1 MKRVDVERI
10 RIRVKGPAAGWTPA
24 AAAALGEQVAR
35 ALAAGQGLPAGT
47 TALGSVDGGT
57 VRAAGGPTPGVRAR
71 AADAV
76 ASSVASAASAS
87 AAAGSTGSTGST
99 ASSTRGR

>member
-24 AAAALGEQVAR
+24 AAAALGERVAR
-35 ALAAGQGLPAGT
+35 ALAAQGGLPAGA
-47 TALGSVDGGT
+47 TALGGVDAGT
-57 VRAAGGPTPGVRAR
+57 VRAPGGPTAAGHAR

-76 ASSVASAASAS
+76 ADAVAWAARRN
-87 AAAGSTGSTGST
+87 GG
-99 ASSTRGR
+99 

>member
-24 AAAALGEQVAR
+24 AAAALGERVAR
-35 ALAAGQGLPAGT
+35 ALAARGGLPTGS
-47 TALGSVDGGT
+47 TALGAVDAGT
-57 VRAAGGPTPGVRAR
+57 VRAAGGPTAAAQGR

-76 ASSVASAASAS
+76 ASSVASAAQ
-87 AAAGSTGSTGST
+87 
-99 ASSTRGR
+99 RGGR